1 MSTAINF
8 DQIGVSADFATRTI
22 EHVVSCSS
30 TGEYEVLRTFQ
41 QPEWQALTRRQWD
54 QMLAEHTEAFE
65 AACATR
71 H

>member
-1 MSTAINF
+1 MAAIDF
-8 DQIGVSADFATRTI
+8 DQIGISADFDTRTI
-22 EHVVSCSS
+22 EHVVGCSR

-41 QPEWQALTRRQWD
+41 QPEWHALSREQWD
-54 QMLAEHTEAFE
+54 TMLTEHTEAFE